1 MSLFWTHNL
10 KPYIFKLPEI
20 LPLIGGFQIRYY
32 ALAYVLGFLVF
43 NYWMKYLIK
52 TKQLNMSEEQ
62 FESLFMI
69 LMLGLIVGARIGY
82 CMFYNFSYYIQ
93 HPLEILMTWHGGLS
107 FHGGLIGCLIF
118 GYFFTRKHNIPY
130 FYLAGFVA
138 TIAPIGLFFGRL
150 GNFING
156 ELWGRTTDVPW
167 AIIFPNGG
175 SVARHP
181 SQLYEA
187 LLEGIVLFA
196 IMFVLHMKNIN
207 GAIKTG
213 VFLIGY
219 GLIRIFVE
227 FFRQPDK
234 QLGFIFFE
242 WMTMG
247 QILSI
252 FMVIVGII
260 LLFIKQ
266 KENEIELKL
275 EK

>member
-1 MSLFWTHNL
+1 MLLYWIHNL
-10 KPYIFKLPEI
+10 KPYIFKLPEF

-52 TKQLNMSEEQ
+52 TKQLKMTIDQ
-62 FESLFMI
+62 FESFFMT

-82 CMFYNFSYYIQ
+82 CLFYNFSYYFHNPI
-93 HPLEILMTWHGGLS
+93 EILMTWYGGMS

-118 GYFFTRKHNIPY
+118 GYFFTKKYKISY
-130 FYLAGFVA
+130 LYLAGFTM
-138 TIAPIGLFFGRL
+138 TIAPIGLFFGRV

-167 AIIFPNGG
+167 AIIFPDGG
-175 SVARHP
+175 NISRHP

-187 LLEGIVLFA
+187 LLEGIVLFG
-196 IMFVLHMKNIN
+196 IMILLHRKKVS

-213 VFLIGY
+213 TFLIGY
-219 GLIRIFVE
+219 GLIRIFIE

-234 QLGFIFFE
+234 QLGFIFFN
-242 WMTMG
+242 WVTMG

-252 FMVIVGII
+252 FMAII
-260 LLFIKQ
+260 GLILIFYKNKQ
-266 KENEIELKL
+266 TTTQ
-275 EK
+275 